1 LLNNKKAKTQM
12 AERSGQKISQFYL
25 DDIWQVFGRRK
36 KQRKKKKKLFVFS
49 KQKKELLTFGGGK
62 KTFPPA
68 GQKST
73 ETQTK
78 MKCKERLEI

>member
-1 LLNNKKAKTQM
+1 M

-36 KQRKKKKKLFVFS
+36 KTEKRKRKTFCCLKA
-49 KQKKELLTFGGGK
+49 KKELLTFGGGK

>member
-1 LLNNKKAKTQM
+1 LA
-12 AERSGQKISQFYL
+12 AEKNREKE
-25 DDIWQVFGRRK
+25 K
-36 KQRKKKKKLFVFS
+36 EKLFVFS